1 MNVRDPVAATRIV
14 GAERETVL
22 VRDTRHHR
30 VFRFSIGMEMIGVNP
45 EGALR

>member
-14 GAERETVL
+14 GAERGTVL